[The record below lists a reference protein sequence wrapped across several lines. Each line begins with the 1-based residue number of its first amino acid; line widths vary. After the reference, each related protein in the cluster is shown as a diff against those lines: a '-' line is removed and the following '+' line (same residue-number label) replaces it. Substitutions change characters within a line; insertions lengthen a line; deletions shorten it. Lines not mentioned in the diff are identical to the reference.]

1 LQLVIFGKISV
12 LNFPDG
18 FLESLKDV
26 KGFDEI
32 PFINVHESAEQV
44 TSIRINPSKN
54 YKPKTIND
62 KLQNVPWCDT
72 GYYLE
77 SRPSFTM
84 DPLFH
89 GGAYYVQE
97 ASSMFL
103 WHALKNVTDVNA
115 KLRII
120 DVCAAPGGKSSLLTS
135 LFPNS
140 LLISNEVIKSRAAI
154 LVENIT
160 KWGSENVVVTNNDP
174 SAFTKLEGYAD
185 IIVVDAP
192 CSGSGLFRK
201 DPSAAEEWS
210 IDNVQMCAKR
220 QHRILEDVIPAL
232 KENGLLV
239 YATCSYSKDEDEQI
253 MQWLVESQQMENIPL
268 TIPAEWNIVE
278 TKIENAVGYRFF
290 PDKIKGEGFFIA
302 LFRKTTATNE
312 SFPYGK
318 LNKCSK
324 AESEIISEW
333 VLNADKKCFFKQSA
347 DFLSIGAEWESDISF
362 LQQNL
367 YLKHAGIQLGTIK
380 GKDFIPAHNLAVSS
394 IVNKKSV
401 NVVELNLD
409 EALKLLKK
417 QNIEVQSDVKG
428 WALASYNN
436 VNLGW
441 LKILPNRINN
451 YYPVEWRILKD

>member
-26 KGFDEI
+26 KGFDEV

-44 TSIRINPSKN
+44 TSIRVNSKKFQLSN
-54 YKPKTIND
+54 SRFQIE
-62 KLQNVPWCDT
+62 NVPWCDT

-103 WHALKNVTDVNA
+103 WYALKNVADVNA
-115 KLRII
+115 RLRII
-120 DVCAAPGGKSSLLTS
+120 DVCAAPGGKSTLLTS

-220 QHRILEDVIPAL
+220 QHRILEDVLPAL

-239 YATCSYSKDEDEQI
+239 YATCSYSAAEDEQI
-253 MQWLVESQQMENIPL
+253 MQWLVETQQMENVPL
-268 TIPAEWNIVE
+268 TVPAEWNIVE
-278 TKIENAVGYRFF
+278 TKIADAVGYRFF
-290 PDKIKGEGFFIA
+290 PDKVKGEGFFISI
-302 LFRKTTATNE
+302 FRK
-312 SFPYGK
+312 
-318 LNKCSK
+318 
-324 AESEIISEW
+324 
-333 VLNADKKCFFKQSA
+333 
-347 DFLSIGAEWESDISF
+347 
-362 LQQNL
+362 
-367 YLKHAGIQLGTIK
+367 
-380 GKDFIPAHNLAVSS
+380 
-394 IVNKKSV
+394 
-401 NVVELNLD
+401 
-409 EALKLLKK
+409 
-417 QNIEVQSDVKG
+417 
-428 WALASYNN
+428 NN
-436 VNLGW
+436 SNQ
-441 LKILPNRINN
+441 
-451 YYPVEWRILKD
+451 